1 MEGAGG
7 LGRYRLLAAGYDVL
21 SGERPLYRVGRLAG
35 TTALAPAPGDRVL
48 VLGCGTGMDLPLL
61 CPAVGPRGRV
71 VGVDASPAMLRR
83 AARRV
88 ERNRWEGV
96 RLLRADAT
104 TVAPADLRAA
114 LGEPGAPAAADAVL
128 FTYSLSL
135 MRPWRAAWA
144 TALACARPGAR
155 VVLVDLGLP
164 HGWARPLARAACA
177 LGGSDVRARPWTA
190 VRADLVDVSAREF
203 RGGHVQ
209 VHAGRVPEG

>member
-1 MEGAGG
+1 MERAGG

-21 SGERPLYRVGRLAG
+21 SGEGPLYRVGRLAG
-35 TTALAPAPGDRVL
+35 IAALAPAPGERVL
-48 VLGCGTGMDLPLL
+48 LLGCGTGLDLPLL
-61 CPAVGPRGRV
+61 APAVGPAGRV
-71 VGVDASPAMLRR
+71 VAVDASPAMLRR

-88 ERNRWEGV
+88 ARHRWQQV
-96 RLLRADAT
+96 TLLRADAT

-114 LGEPGAPAAADAVL
+114 LGGPGASAAADAVL

-164 HGWARPLARAACA
+164 QGWARPLARAACA

-190 VRADLVDVSAREF
+190 LREELADVGAREF
-203 RGGHVQ
+203 RRGHVQ